1 MESNA
6 MVVVLALAG
15 LVVGAT
21 LLGLLLRAKQTRV
34 RPASADDAA
43 ERIRP
48 ADLAPPIGETPGATL
63 AAPEFGERLTLVQF
77 STETCARCPASARS
91 LAGAAD
97 AIDGVRHVE
106 IDVTHRDDLIRRF
119 SVLRTP
125 TVLVLDAQHRL
136 RARVSGPV
144 SAQRAREL
152 VEAHASAGRPTERN
166 LA

>member
-1 MESNA
+1 MESNVF
-6 MVVVLALAG
+6 VVILALAG
-15 LVVGAT
+15 LVVTAT

-34 RPASADDAA
+34 RSSDSATAA

-48 ADLAPPIGETPGATL
+48 IDFADPRETHL
-63 AAPEFGERLTLVQF
+63 DAPEFGERLTLVQF

-91 LAGAAD
+91 LSGAAD
-97 AIDGVRHVE
+97 AVDGVRHVE

-125 TVLVLDAQHRL
+125 TVLVLDAQHHL
-136 RARVSGPV
+136 RTRVSGPI
-144 SAQRAREL
+144 SAQHAREL
-152 VEAHASAGRPTERN
+152 VEAHASAGRATERN

>member
-1 MESNA
+1 MGSNA

-34 RPASADDAA
+34 RSTASDDAA
-43 ERIRP
+43 DRIRP
-48 ADLAPPIGETPGATL
+48 VDLAAPTGETPGATP

-91 LAGAAD
+91 LSGAAD
-97 AIDGVRHVE
+97 AFDGVRHVE

-144 SAQRAREL
+144 SAQHARDL
-152 VEAHASAGRPTERN
+152 VEAHVGADRTIEGS

>member
-1 MESNA
+1 MGSNA
-6 MVVVLALAG
+6 IVVILALAG

-34 RPASADDAA
+34 RSSASDEGA

-48 ADLAPPIGETPGATL
+48 SDLAVPIGETPGVTL

-91 LAGAAD
+91 LSGAAD

-144 SAQRAREL
+144 SAQHAREL
-152 VEAHASAGRPTERN
+152 VEMHVGVDRTIEGS